1 MAEWSLAAEPG
12 VIPTKRGVTRAVV
25 ADRRVSL
32 AAAAIVLSV
41 VSTTAAEHGRFP
53 GSAEL
58 LPSPDGQHSL
68 KWVPSATD
76 QDSHH
81 LLLVDAASKNQVELL
96 AFPRHVEALWSQ
108 SGTRLAI
115 TDSWASD
122 ESTVLLWET
131 LTAKPRDLIE
141 ELARVEGQGIARWNA
156 HHLYLEAK
164 GWRGSDTLLLRLW
177 GYGDPSLPAFDR
189 RYRYTVGRGFARE

>member
-1 MAEWSLAAEPG
+1 M
-12 VIPTKRGVTRAVV
+12 RGVTRAVV
-25 ADRRVSL
+25 PGHRVAL
-32 AAAAIVLSV
+32 AAAAILLTV

-68 KWVPSATD
+68 KWVAPATD

-81 LLLVDAASKNQVELL
+81 LLLVDAGSKTQVELL
-96 AFPRHVEALWSQ
+96 AFPRAVEAFWSQ

-115 TDSWASD
+115 TNSWASD

-131 LTAKPRDLIE
+131 LTAKPRDLLE
-141 ELARVEGQGIARWNA
+141 ELAKGEGQGVARWNA

-177 GYGDPSLPAFDR
+177 GYGDSSLPALDH